1 MIPICSKKFLFAIAQ
16 SCSTS
21 TCFIKFCTPF
31 SAFVNNVLTMM
42 CDESASVGASIS
54 QESESLDSRR
64 KSDESKSSGETFSNT
79 SRANTDPNLQ
89 LGAHETR
96 IVRKSKVCVY
106 IFLLLAA
113 IIGSLSTWYFL
124 TAVEQQSVAQQV
136 RCCIMITFMTT

>member
-1 MIPICSKKFLFAIAQ
+1 
-16 SCSTS
+16 
-21 TCFIKFCTPF
+21 
-31 SAFVNNVLTMM
+31 MM
-42 CDESASVGASIS
+42 PDAESVGASVS

-64 KSDESKSSGETFSNT
+64 KSDESKSSGGETFSNT

-136 RCCIMITFMTT
+136 RGCNLIA